1 MDPKMLDG
9 WVTHRWLSCLR
20 GLSPRL
26 WPCLIAPPRQDALL
40 AVIAGQKNNLFS
52 GTGQHKDIV
61 DSSAVQQLVRH
72 CTKSC
77 TVPCHTRINTVPPR
91 QDALLVS
98 GDRGAHLRIPVVPRK
113 AAGRSG
119 ELAQKQNMRDTFS
132 DTLSSCMN
140 RNEKCMSRF
149 LIMYT

>member
-1 MDPKMLDG
+1 M
-9 WVTHRWLSCLR
+9 
-20 GLSPRL
+20 
-26 WPCLIAPPRQDALL
+26 
-40 AVIAGQKNNLFS
+40 
-52 GTGQHKDIV
+52 
-61 DSSAVQQLVRH
+61 
-72 CTKSC
+72 
-77 TVPCHTRINTVPPR
+77 PPR

-113 AAGRSG
+113 AAVRSG